1 MTMSDEG
8 MDAML
13 DDVRENYNVP
23 PETPREQMW
32 TAIENRIGSPGDGDA
47 LVQPSE
53 PEAGTERVATG
64 SDVIDLGAARR
75 ERLGPTHQM
84 MGWTVA
90 AAAVLVMGVGIGR
103 MTAPVVQATPTFAAS
118 TPSGGTMA
126 LAAQDHL
133 GRTESLLTMVLADA
147 RAGRVVPETAE
158 WARGLLVQTRLLMDN
173 ERELDPAVD
182 DLLLDLELVLV
193 QIVGVSDTGSMDEAM
208 ARTELELALR
218 SLEDGEVLT
227 RIQAALPSDMA
238 GA

>member
-13 DDVRENYNVP
+13 DDVRGNYNVP
-23 PETPREQMW
+23 PVTPRERMW
-32 TAIENRIGSPGDGDA
+32 TAIESRIGAPGDGG
-47 LVQPSE
+47 E
-53 PEAGTERVATG
+53 PPTVTEAGSAPVAPS
-64 SDVIDLGAARR
+64 SDVIDLSAARR
-75 ERLGPTHQM
+75 ERVGPTHQM
-84 MGWTVA
+84 MGWAVA

-103 MTAPVVQATPTFAAS
+103 MTAPAAPAAATFAAS

-126 LAAQDHL
+126 LAARDHL
-133 GRTESLLTMVLADA
+133 GRSESLLSMVLTDA
-147 RAGRVVPETAE
+147 RAGRVDPETAE

-173 ERELDPAVD
+173 ERELDPSVD
-182 DLLLDLELVLV
+182 ALLLDLELVLV

-227 RIQAALPSDMA
+227 RIQAALPPDRA